1 MVILVGNDT
10 LFFASANISFLAPGK
25 EYFLAVCKFLRT
37 KREYCKVFG
46 RSKLG
51 YTIFYFC
58 AMMLSLTK
66 SKLQDNPLFSTV
78 SRNNFTYLSLSWSSG
93 KYCKNGFMTTVFMN
107 RE

>member
-10 LFFASANISFLAPGK
+10 LFASANISFLAPGK
-25 EYFLAVCKFLRT
+25 EYFWQFVSSYEQKENTVKSLVGANWAIL
-37 KREYCKVFG
+37 Y
-46 RSKLG
+46 
-51 YTIFYFC
+51 FYFC

-93 KYCKNGFMTTVFMN
+93 KYCKNGFMTTVFTN
-107 RE
+107 

>member
-10 LFFASANISFLAPGK
+10 LFASANISFLAPGK

-46 RSKLG
+46 RGKLG
-51 YTIFYFC
+51 YTIC

-93 KYCKNGFMTTVFMN
+93 KYCKNGFMTTVFTN
-107 RE
+107 